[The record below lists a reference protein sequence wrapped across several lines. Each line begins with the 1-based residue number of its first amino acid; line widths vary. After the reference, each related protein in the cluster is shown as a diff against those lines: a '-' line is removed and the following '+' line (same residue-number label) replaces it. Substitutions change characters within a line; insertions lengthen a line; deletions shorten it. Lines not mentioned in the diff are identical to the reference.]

1 MLSDP
6 LVVGFVAVA
15 AMLMLAAL
23 KVPVGIAMA
32 SVAVVGLWLSGGAGF
47 AVSTLTNLPFATA
60 SDYSFVV
67 IPMFILMGAIAS
79 STGITRELFG
89 FANLLLSS
97 ARGALLHATILASAG
112 FAAISGSTLVN
123 AALFTRVALPE
134 MVRLGYSRS
143 ISAGCIAAAGTIAA
157 LIPPSISFVI
167 YGLLTGE
174 SVAELLI
181 AGILPGILTT
191 VAYMIGVSVMV
202 RLRPGIAPEPTP
214 RASLSEIGTSLKSL
228 WATLA
233 LAGLVIG
240 GIYGGFTTPSGA
252 GAFGAIGAILI
263 AVARRKLTRGDFEE
277 SLRSTTAITA
287 SLFVVIIGGLLLTR
301 FLLVAGTVTAA
312 TDALTGLDLTPI
324 HFLVVLV
331 VMFVILGM
339 FMDPLAMQVMTL
351 PFVYPIV
358 TALGFN
364 GIWFGVIMVKL
375 VEIAV
380 LTPPVGMNLFAVVGS
395 SEGRITLRDA
405 YRGIAPFIVI
415 EGLVLALLIVFPSI
429 STWLP
434 ERMYAH

>member
-1 MLSDP
+1 MTDP
-6 LVVGFVAVA
+6 LVIGAIAIA
-15 AMLMLAAL
+15 AMLGLAAL
-23 KVPVGIAMA
+23 RVPVGIAMA
-32 SVAVVGLWLSGGAGF
+32 AVATVGLWHSGGASF
-47 AVSTLTNLPFATA
+47 AIHTLTNLPFATA
-60 SDYSFVV
+60 SDYNFVV
-67 IPMFILMGAIAS
+67 IPMFILMGAIAA

-89 FANLLLSS
+89 FSNLLLSS

-134 MVRLGYSRS
+134 MIQLGYSRAL
-143 ISAGCIAAAGTIAA
+143 SAGCIAAAGTIAA

-167 YGLLTGE
+167 YGLLTSE

-191 VAYMIGVSVMV
+191 VAYMIGVSVIV
-202 RLRPGIAPEPTP
+202 WRRPGLVPAPTP
-214 RASLSEIGTSLKSL
+214 RATLRQIGTSMKSL
-228 WATLA
+228 WATVL

-240 GIYGGFTTPSGA
+240 GIYGGYTTPSGA

-263 AVARRKLTRGDFEE
+263 ALVRRKLSWKDFEE
-277 SLRSTTAITA
+277 SLRSTAAITA
-287 SLFVVIIGGLLLTR
+287 ALFIVIIGGLLLTR

-312 TDALTGLDLTPI
+312 TDTLTGLNLAPI
-324 HFLVVLV
+324 HFLLVLV

-358 TALGFN
+358 IAMGFD
-364 GIWFGVIMVKL
+364 GIWFGVVMVKL

-380 LTPPVGMNLFAVVGS
+380 LTPPVGMNLFAVVGA

-405 YRGIAPFIVI
+405 YRGIAPFILI
-415 EGLVLALLIVFPSI
+415 EIVVLILLVAFPAI

-434 ERMYAH
+434 QQMYAN